1 MISTRHN
8 PVVILGGN
16 INGLGIVRSFQK
28 TGIPVYVLI
37 QNKDFI
43 RFSRFCKAVTCPDP
57 KTEAFVPFLVDFCS
71 KFKLKPVVFAT
82 ADVFLI
88 PLIRNKKEIE
98 EVAYIPTC
106 EQKLFDKL
114 IEKKYLY
121 QFAEQVGVA
130 CPKTRNLLA
139 EEIDMAI
146 TDGMLYPLIV
156 KPSVNITFQKTFGQK
171 ALLIDTLE
179 DMQLFIADVRR
190 KEYMGPL
197 IIQEYIP
204 GDMTTLHTITS
215 YADRNSEIR
224 GYSIGHK
231 IRQYPAKT
239 GTITSGL
246 VEHVEPILE
255 MSRRFV
261 KSVCFYGISN
271 IEYKYDERDGLY
283 KLMEINPRTGL
294 WNLSVLESGVN
305 LPLMAYKDIL
315 GEPIANESNERG
327 KLVWAIT
334 LFDMLVSLRGYRS
347 NGEAEYSL
355 SFKEWRKSLKGSRKV
370 DAIFNW
376 SDPMPSL
383 IHTFGLLSY
392 SIKKVLKKL
401 G

>member
-1 MISTRHN
+1 MQNRIPN
-8 PVVILGGN
+8 PVIILGGN

-28 TGIPVYVLI
+28 ADIPVYVFI
-37 QNKDFI
+37 QQKDFI
-43 RFSRFCKAVTCPDP
+43 SRSRFCKTVMSPDP
-57 KTEAFVPFLVDFCS
+57 KLDDFVIFLYQYCKVLPS
-71 KFKLKPVVFAT
+71 KPVVFAT

-88 PLIRNKKEIE
+88 PLIRNKKLLE

-106 EQKLFDKL
+106 DQELFDKL

-130 CPKTRNLLA
+130 CPKTKNLLA
-139 EEIDMAI
+139 EEIDIDI
-146 TDGMLYPLIV
+146 TEGMLFPLIV

-171 ALLIDTLE
+171 ALLMDTPE
-179 DMQLFIADVRR
+179 DMKQFIADVRS

-261 KSVCFYGISN
+261 KSVGFYGISN

-305 LPLMAYKDIL
+305 LPLMAYRDIL
-315 GEPIANESNERG
+315 GEPITNESNEEG

-370 DAIFNW
+370 DAIFMW

-392 SIKKVLKKL
+392 SIKKVLKK
-401 G
+401 

>member
-1 MISTRHN
+1 MKLEQIN
-8 PVVILGGN
+8 PVLILGGN

-28 TGIPVYVLI
+28 TDIPVFVLI
-37 QNKDFI
+37 QQKDFI
-43 RFSRFCKAVTCPDP
+43 SHSRFCKTVMCPDP
-57 KTEAFVPFLVDFCS
+57 KSEDFVGFLYQYC
-71 KFKLKPVVFAT
+71 KGMTNKPVVFAT

-88 PLIRNKKEIE
+88 PLIRNKKRLE

-106 EQKLFDKL
+106 DQDLFDKL

-130 CPKTRNLLA
+130 CPKTKILLA

-146 TDGMLYPLIV
+146 TEGMLYPLIV

-171 ALLIDTLE
+171 ALLMDAPE
-179 DMQLFIADVRR
+179 DMQQFIAVVRS
-190 KEYMGPL
+190 KKYMGPL
-197 IIQEYIP
+197 IIQEFIP

-215 YADRNSEIR
+215 YADKNSEIR

-239 GTITSGL
+239 GTITAGL
-246 VEHVEPILE
+246 VEHVGPILE

-261 KSVCFYGISN
+261 KSVGFYGISN

-305 LPLMAYKDIL
+305 LPLMAYRDIL
-315 GEPIANESNERG
+315 GESIADESNEDG

-334 LFDMLVSLRGYRS
+334 LFDMLVSLKGYRS

-355 SFKEWRKSLKGSRKV
+355 SYKEWRKSLKGFRKV
-370 DAIFNW
+370 DAIFKW

-383 IHTFGLLSY
+383 VHTFGLISY
-392 SIKKVLKKL
+392 SLKKVLKR
-401 G
+401 